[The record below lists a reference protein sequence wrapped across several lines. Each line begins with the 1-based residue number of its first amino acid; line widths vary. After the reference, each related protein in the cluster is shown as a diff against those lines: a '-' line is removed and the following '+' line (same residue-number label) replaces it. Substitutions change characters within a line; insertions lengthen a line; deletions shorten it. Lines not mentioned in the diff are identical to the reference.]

1 MRRRITLVTF
11 IAASSLYNDKR
22 MSRRTKLWIF
32 TASALL
38 CIQAAASLVLPQ
50 SFALVALTDLI
61 QLLLLLSGTTALL
74 LATLSNRGR
83 ARMFWAMM
91 TLGLG
96 FWVAYQGL
104 WCYFE
109 LLLRTDVPTPFSGDV
124 VLFLHLVP
132 MTAALAMQP
141 QVQQDHRTTRLGSL
155 DFSMLL
161 IWWLY
166 LYVVTVIPW
175 HYVYRNETLYE
186 HNLNVLYLIEK
197 VVLLGGLAVLWARSR
212 HSWRTVYA
220 NWFGCT
226 LTYSLSSYLANWAI
240 ERGVYFSGSVY
251 DVPLAASMAWVTW
264 IGLRSLESAP
274 QQEPSG
280 NSNGH
285 GVWVARVGMI
295 TVSSLPLFAAWSV
308 FDVSTPPQVQRFRL
322 FGTLASMLV
331 LGTMVFLKQHLL
343 DRELLR
349 LLQASQRSFDD
360 LRRVQAQLVQS
371 EKLASLGQLVGGAA
385 HELNN
390 PLTAMLGYSELL
402 TATPLNG
409 EQRSLAQKIEH
420 QIRRTRTLVSS
431 LLSFAKQVPAEKTSL
446 DINAMVQTAVKLY
459 PPQLRTASV
468 QVHTHLAKDLPR
480 VMGDSNQ
487 LLQVCLHIT
496 NNALHAM
503 AETGGSLTV
512 STRAVDN
519 MVVIEFMDNGPGLQE
534 PDRVFDP
541 FYTTRPVGQGAGLG
555 LSVCY
560 GIIQE
565 HQGKIRCQNRPEG
578 GARFLIE
585 LPVAARSD
593 SSHSHET
600 YPSSPQAKSA
610 GVS

>member
-1 MRRRITLVTF
+1 M
-11 IAASSLYNDKR
+11 
-22 MSRRTKLWIF
+22 
-32 TASALL
+32 
-38 CIQAAASLVLPQ
+38 QAAASLVLPQ
-50 SFALVALTDLI
+50 GFALIALSDLT
-61 QLLLLLSGTTALL
+61 QLLLLLSGMMALL
-74 LATLSNRGR
+74 LVAWSSHGR
-83 ARMFWAMM
+83 ARVFWALMA
-91 TLGLG
+91 LGLG
-96 FWVAYQGL
+96 FWFAYQSL

-109 LLLRTDVPTPFSGDV
+109 VFLRTDVPTPFVGDV

-132 MTAALAMQP
+132 MTAALATQP
-141 QVQQDHRTTRLGSL
+141 QVEQDNRKTRLGSL
-155 DFSMLL
+155 DFAMLL

-175 HYVYRNETLYE
+175 QYVSWNDTRYE
-186 HNLNVLYLIEK
+186 HNLNILYLIEK
-197 VVLLGGLAVLWARSR
+197 IVFLGVLAVLWTRSGN
-212 HSWRTVYA
+212 SWRTVYA
-220 NWFGCT
+220 SWFGCT

-240 ERGVYFSGSVY
+240 EKKVYFSGSVY

-264 IGLRSLESAP
+264 IGLGALESAP
-274 QQEPSG
+274 QQKPAG
-280 NSNGH
+280 TSNGH
-285 GVWVARVGMI
+285 GVWVARLGMI
-295 TVSSLPLFAAWSV
+295 TVSSLPLLAAWSV
-308 FDVSTPPQVQRFRL
+308 FDVATPPRVRMFRL
-322 FGTLASMLV
+322 FVTLASMLV
-331 LGTMVFLKQHLL
+331 LGSMVFLKQHLL
-343 DRELLR
+343 DRELLH
-349 LLQASQRSFDD
+349 LLQASQQSFND

-390 PLTAMLGYSELL
+390 PLTAMMGYSELL
-402 TATPLNG
+402 SGTALNG

-431 LLSFAKQVPAEKTSL
+431 LLSFAKQVPADKTWL

-459 PPQLRTASV
+459 PPQLRTANV
-468 QVHTHLAKDLPR
+468 QVHTDLARDLPR

-512 STRAVDN
+512 STRASHATVA
-519 MVVIEFMDNGPGLQE
+519 IEFVDNGPGLQE

-565 HQGKIRCQNRPEG
+565 HQGKIFCQNRPEG
-578 GARFLIE
+578 GARFRIE

-593 SSHSHET
+593 SSASSL
-600 YPSSPQAKSA
+600 PSGKQVRTAS
-610 GVS
+610 VS